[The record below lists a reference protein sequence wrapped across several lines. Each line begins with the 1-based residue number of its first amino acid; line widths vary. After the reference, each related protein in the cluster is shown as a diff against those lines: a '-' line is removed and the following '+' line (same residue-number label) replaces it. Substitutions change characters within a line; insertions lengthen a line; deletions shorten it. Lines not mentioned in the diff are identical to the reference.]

1 MVCELL
7 CEAATVAKLPA
18 LVVAMWLL
26 VELGELWLGVMG
38 MVLLGVLLDNMFD
51 FMVAV
56 LPVVGMLACVFSSG
70 LTAVGFTGWNQN
82 ATSELMLCVLISI
95 KTCRFFSFSLLFT
108 NINFFFWNENL
119 EWKMCTF
126 VFLSLSV
133 ELSLEWLCIVE
144 LNDGDGIGEVQEL
157 VEVGVPP
164 VSLLLLLSVVADEG
178 IPTPDNSTS
187 SRPIIS
193 S

>member
-1 MVCELL
+1 
-7 CEAATVAKLPA
+7 
-18 LVVAMWLL
+18 
-26 VELGELWLGVMG
+26 

-70 LTAVGFTGWNQN
+70 LTAVGFTG
-82 ATSELMLCVLISI
+82 L
-95 KTCRFFSFSLLFT
+95 
-108 NINFFFWNENL
+108 
-119 EWKMCTF
+119 

-133 ELSLEWLCIVE
+133 ELSLEWLCMVE